1 MHVSLWIF
9 CTFGITRFVGI
20 ITTRLCQWYANK
32 VYVYFPLTFL
42 FMSFITWLVII
53 IILLSNL
60 VSKKKKK
67 LLLSNLLFGLL
78 SQRKRG
84 DTSHGNVSLSLYIL
98 SSTISY
104 EKLKRLVA
112 MENQYS
118 LLYLSLLLS
127 FSLLHEHI
135 AYAAGTN
142 DGSEHWGYVEVRP
155 SNKAIFTCKIFLH
168 SFYVNPIRFW
178 YFLSPLLLIL
188 VLYMC
193 NV

>member
-20 ITTRLCQWYANK
+20 ITIRLCQWYANK

-42 FMSFITWLVII
+42 FMSFIAWLVII

-60 VSKKKKK
+60 VSKKKI
-67 LLLSNLLFGLL
+67 LISHFLFG
-78 SQRKRG
+78 SSKSKKARRYFSWQCFFI
-84 DTSHGNVSLSLYIL
+84 SIYIL

-155 SNKAIFTCKIFLH
+155 SNKPIFTCKIYLH

-188 VLYMC
+188 GLYMC